1 MRAEVI
7 AEFVDKHTGQLH
19 PVGEV
24 LNIGKARY
32 EEIMQAVEFVRP
44 ASGARKH
51 KQEVISDG
59 HEDSGSDGG

>member
-24 LNIGKARY
+24 LNIGKERY
-32 EEIMQAVEFVRP
+32 EEILRSGNFVRS
-44 ASGARKH
+44 AAGAKKH
-51 KQEVISDG
+51 KQEVLSDG